1 MKTVK
6 KFELKVNQTEFEQ
19 IKITKSEDAANFI
32 KQFYSDDIEIYESFF
47 ILLMNRSN
55 KIIGYAKIS
64 QGGIIGTYVD
74 KKIVLKYVID
84 SLASGLII
92 AHNHPSGVLNPS
104 DEDIKITKQIAEL
117 CKLLETTLL
126 DHVILTADSFYSFAD
141 NRKL

>member
-92 AHNHPSGVLNPS
+92 AHNHPSGVLRPS

-141 NRKL
+141 NGKL

>member
-6 KFELKVNQTEFEQ
+6 KFELKVNQTKFEQ

-92 AHNHPSGVLNPS
+92 AHNHPSGVLKPS
-104 DEDIKITKQIAEL
+104 DEDIKITKQITEL

-141 NRKL
+141 NGEL

>member
-92 AHNHPSGVLNPS
+92 AHNHPSGVLKPS

-141 NRKL
+141 NGKL

>member
-6 KFELKVNQTEFEQ
+6 KFELKVNQTKFEQ

-92 AHNHPSGVLNPS
+92 AHNHPSGVLKPS
-104 DEDIKITKQIAEL
+104 DEDIKITKQITEL

-141 NRKL
+141 NGKL